1 VAVLAAKTNADIAS
15 EAKSTQSELKNGK
28 SFHTTTTPAKIR
40 RLCLIIKIRRMV
52 GSGCPYREIMDALEI
67 PERSFYRYLSQEFE
81 HDRLLMQEQDK
92 NNLALE
98 LRVLHDR
105 LTNAYRQ
112 AFSAIIASNEEEDI
126 YQLRIDR

>member
-1 VAVLAAKTNADIAS
+1 MQISHQKPSPHKA
-15 EAKSTQSELKNGK
+15 ELKNGK
-28 SFHTTTTPAKIR
+28 SFHTTRTPAKIR
-40 RLCLIIKIRRMV
+40 KLRLIIKIRRMV
-52 GSGCPYREIMDALEI
+52 RSGRPYREIMDTLEI

-105 LTNAYRQ
+105 LTNAYRR
-112 AFSAIIASNEEEDI
+112 
-126 YQLRIDR
+126 LVL